1 MTNVVA
7 LILGLVIAAAIGTDF
22 AINDGLATDFMA
34 RKFLA
39 LVEWVAFWR

>member
-1 MTNVVA
+1 MTNTVA
-7 LILGLVIAAAIGTDF
+7 LILGLLIAAAV
-22 AINDGLATDFMA
+22 GLDLAVNEAEAVTFLA